1 VGKEKKGKKKTKH
14 KKTKINEKTEK
25 KKTCRKS
32 YSTFLTRFRVFVNK
46 IIIRKKKKKNPRV

>member
-1 VGKEKKGKKKTKH
+1 MWGKKKKENKRQNT
-14 KKTKINEKTEK
+14 KKTKINEKTE

>member
-1 VGKEKKGKKKTKH
+1 MWGKKKKEKKRQNT

-46 IIIRKKKKKNPRV
+46 IIIRK

>member
-1 VGKEKKGKKKTKH
+1 MWGKKKKEKKRQNT
-14 KKTKINEKTEK
+14 KKTKINEKTE

-46 IIIRKKKKKNPRV
+46 IIIRK